1 MFKDIVKA
9 SRSYR
14 GYDESYRFSREELED
29 FVDCARFA
37 PSSVNAQPFRY
48 YLAWENGEVDR
59 IQKLTNW
66 ARALPQM
73 QLPHPGMCPTGFIII
88 CQDLNLGASIPRYQK
103 DVGIVAQTML
113 LAAAERG
120 LGGCMIGNYNAD
132 SVKKELHLAENLAPV
147 LIVAFGKPAEKIV
160 IKEIEEGENIAYYRD
175 ENDVHYVPKRK
186 HYNKEIKNSQYHTL
200 FPKVRSMTTPHQL
213 KLKRESGYN
222 HYGYRCICKSS

>member
-14 GYDESYRFSREELED
+14 GYDESYHFIKEELED
-29 FVDCARFA
+29 FVDCARYA

-48 YLAWENGEVDR
+48 YLAWEKEEVSR

-73 QLPHPGMCPTGFIII
+73 KLPHPGMCPTGFIII

-113 LAAAERG
+113 LAAAEKG
-120 LGGCMIGNYNAD
+120 LGGCMIGSFHAQNIR
-132 SVKKELHLAENLAPV
+132 EILNLDKSYVPMLV
-147 LIVAFGKPAEKIV
+147 VAIGEPEEKIV
-160 IKEIEEGENIAYYRD
+160 LEDVEPEESTNYYRD
-175 ENDVHYVPKRK
+175 EQDVHYVPKRK
-186 HYNKEIKNSQYHTL
+186 
-200 FPKVRSMTTPHQL
+200 L
-213 KLKRESGYN
+213 KDIVFTAEK
-222 HYGYRCICKSS
+222 K

>member
-1 MFKDIVKA
+1 MLKDLIRA
-9 SRSYR
+9 NRSCR
-14 GYDESYRFSREELED
+14 GYDESRKITREELLEL
-29 FVDCARFA
+29 VDCARLT
-37 PSSVNAQPFRY
+37 PSSTNIQPLRY
-48 YLAWENGEVDR
+48 YLAWEKEEVSR

-113 LAAAERG
+113 LAAAEKG

-132 SVKKELHLAENLAPV
+132 SVKKELNLADNLAPV
-147 LIVAFGKPAEKIV
+147 LIVAFGKPAEKII

-186 HYNKEIKNSQYHTL
+186 LSDILIK
-200 FPKVRSMTTPHQL
+200 K
-213 KLKRESGYN
+213 
-222 HYGYRCICKSS
+222 

>member
-48 YLAWENGEVDR
+48 YLAWENEEVDR

-73 QLPHPGMCPTGFIII
+73 KLPHPGMCPTGFIII
-88 CQDLNLGASIPRYQK
+88 CRI
-103 DVGIVAQTML
+103 
-113 LAAAERG
+113 
-120 LGGCMIGNYNAD
+120 
-132 SVKKELHLAENLAPV
+132 
-147 LIVAFGKPAEKIV
+147 
-160 IKEIEEGENIAYYRD
+160 
-175 ENDVHYVPKRK
+175 
-186 HYNKEIKNSQYHTL
+186 
-200 FPKVRSMTTPHQL
+200 
-213 KLKRESGYN
+213 
-222 HYGYRCICKSS
+222 

>member
-1 MFKDIVKA
+1 MNLIA
-9 SRSYR
+9 SAEKSWKTSWTARVLHR
-14 GYDESYRFSREELED
+14 PRE
-29 FVDCARFA
+29 R
-37 PSSVNAQPFRY
+37 QPFRY
-48 YLAWENGEVDR
+48 YLAWENEEVDR

-132 SVKKELHLAENLAPV
+132 SVKKNCTSP
-147 LIVAFGKPAEKIV
+147 KI
-160 IKEIEEGENIAYYRD
+160 
-175 ENDVHYVPKRK
+175 
-186 HYNKEIKNSQYHTL
+186 SL
-200 FPKVRSMTTPHQL
+200 
-213 KLKRESGYN
+213 
-222 HYGYRCICKSS
+222 RC

>member
-48 YLAWENGEVDR
+48 YLAWENEEVDR

-113 LAAAERG
+113 LAAAEKG
-120 LGGCMIGNYNAD
+120 LGGCMIGSFHAQNIR
-132 SVKKELHLAENLAPV
+132 EILNLDKSYVPMLV
-147 LIVAFGKPAEKIV
+147 VAIGEPQEKIV
-160 IKEIEEGENIAYYRD
+160 LEDVEPEESTNYYRD
-175 ENDVHYVPKRK
+175 EQDVHYVPKRK
-186 HYNKEIKNSQYHTL
+186 
-200 FPKVRSMTTPHQL
+200 L
-213 KLKRESGYN
+213 KDIAFTAEK
-222 HYGYRCICKSS
+222 K

>member
-48 YLAWENGEVDR
+48 YLAWENEEVDR

-132 SVKKELHLAENLAPV
+132 SVQKRTAP
-147 LIVAFGKPAEKIV
+147 
-160 IKEIEEGENIAYYRD
+160 R
-175 ENDVHYVPKRK
+175 RK
-186 HYNKEIKNSQYHTL
+186 SRSGADRGIWQAGRKNCDQ
-200 FPKVRSMTTPHQL
+200 RNRGR
-213 KLKRESGYN
+213 RE
-222 HYGYRCICKSS
+222 HCLLPR

>member
-48 YLAWENGEVDR
+48 YLAWEKEEVDR

-73 QLPHPGMCPTGFIII
+73 QLPHPGMCPTGFIVI

-113 LAAAERG
+113 LAAAETWTRRLHDRKLQCRFRQKRTAPRRQSRPGADRG
-120 LGGCMIGNYNAD
+120 IWQAG
-132 SVKKELHLAENLAPV
+132 
-147 LIVAFGKPAEKIV
+147 
-160 IKEIEEGENIAYYRD
+160 
-175 ENDVHYVPKRK
+175 RK
-186 HYNKEIKNSQYHTL
+186 NCDQRN
-200 FPKVRSMTTPHQL
+200 RGR
-213 KLKRESGYN
+213 RE
-222 HYGYRCICKSS
+222 HCLLPR